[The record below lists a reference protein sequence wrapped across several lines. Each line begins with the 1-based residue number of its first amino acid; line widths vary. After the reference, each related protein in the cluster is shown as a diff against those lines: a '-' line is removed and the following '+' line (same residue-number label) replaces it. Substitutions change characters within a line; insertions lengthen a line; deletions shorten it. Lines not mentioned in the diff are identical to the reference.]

1 MHYHKNSRM
10 EINVFLKIKV
20 PSQVL
25 DVRSSV
31 LEPKYTPS
39 WSMKR
44 LGDLLSNLGVSP
56 LSSPSPL
63 SPHGERTCQV
73 SITVFM
79 VFF

>member
-10 EINVFLKIKV
+10 EINVFLKINV

-25 DVRSSV
+25 DVRSFV

-56 LSSPSPL
+56 LSSPYPL
-63 SPHGERTCQV
+63 FPHG
-73 SITVFM
+73 
-79 VFF
+79 